1 MKILLATY
9 WRLPHLGG
17 VWPLMVNMKEKLE
30 ALGHEVDVFGN
41 SEDES
46 VFHMPFSGR
55 VFYKEAVRPF
65 LEKKINPELYP
76 VLHSSSWLSHFE
88 MNTLCME
95 LAAAYFG
102 LEQYDVIHTQ
112 DVLATRSFRRVKSPR
127 TGLVAS
133 LHGSVAHEIKLHL
146 LENNVNLGESLIW
159 RFQSAI
165 EHLGATSS
173 DITIAS
179 SQWLKRLL
187 TTEYS
192 VPEHQVEVFQY
203 GYATGDFYAQ
213 MASSATPIYKPPGK
227 KAIIFTGRLIP
238 IKGVSLL
245 IEAVGLLRTVRDDFV
260 CWIVGEGDLEAE
272 LNRQCTELGLLETV
286 QFLGRRSDVPYLLAQ
301 SDIFVQPSYVDNQP
315 LSLIEAQLAGK
326 PSVVSDATG
335 VPEMV
340 EHGRTG
346 LIFPS
351 GNSQQLFTHLYTLL
365 ENTAMREAMGREAGQ
380 WGAVHWSMDLMVQ
393 RLLDV
398 YGRAIAKAAQA

>member
-1 MKILLATY
+1 
-9 WRLPHLGG
+9 
-17 VWPLMVNMKEKLE
+17 MVKMKEKLE

-55 VFYKEAVRPF
+55 VFHKEAVRPF
-65 LEKKINPELYP
+65 LEKKISPELYP

-146 LENNVNLGESLIW
+146 VENNVNLGESLIW

-192 VPEHQVEVFQY
+192 VPEQQVEVFQY

-213 MASSATPIYKPPGK
+213 MESSATPIYKPPGK

-272 LNRQCTELGLLETV
+272 LNRQCTELGLLDTV

>member
-65 LEKKINPELYP
+65 LEKKISPELYP

-146 LENNVNLGESLIW
+146 VENNVNLEESLIW

-192 VPEHQVEVFQY
+192 VPEHHVEVFQY
-203 GYATGDFYAQ
+203 GYATGDFYAK

-227 KAIIFTGRLIP
+227 KVIIFTGRLIP
-238 IKGVSLL
+238 IKGLSLL

-260 CWIVGEGDLEAE
+260 CWIVGEGDQEAE
-272 LNRQCTELGLLETV
+272 LKKQCMELGLLETV
-286 QFLGRRSDVPYLLAQ
+286 QFLGRRNDVPYLLAQ

-365 ENTAMREAMGREAGQ
+365 ENTSMREAMGREAGQ

>member
-1 MKILLATY
+1 M
-9 WRLPHLGG
+9 GG

-55 VFYKEAVRPF
+55 VFHKDAVRPF
-65 LEKKINPELYP
+65 LEKKITPELYP

-88 MNTLCME
+88 LNTLCME

-102 LEQYDVIHTQ
+102 LDKYDVIHTQ
-112 DVLATRSFRRVKSPR
+112 DVLATRSFKRIKPAR

-146 LENNVNLGESLIW
+146 MENNVNLGESVIW

-165 EHLGATSS
+165 EYLGATSS

-179 SQWLKRLL
+179 SQWLKQLL

-192 VPEHQVEVFQY
+192 VPQHQVEVFQY
-203 GYATGDFYAQ
+203 GYDTRDFYSQ
-213 MASSATPIYKPPGK
+213 MGYSSSPVYKPPGK

-245 IEAVGLLRTVRDDFV
+245 IEAAALLRTVRDDFV
-260 CWIVGEGDLEAE
+260 CWIVGEGDMEAE

-346 LIFPS
+346 LIFQS

-365 ENTAMREAMGREAGQ
+365 ENTAMRETMGREAGQ
-380 WGAVHWSMDLMVQ
+380 WGAIHWSMDLMVQ

-398 YGRAIAKAAQA
+398 YGRAVAKAAAQP